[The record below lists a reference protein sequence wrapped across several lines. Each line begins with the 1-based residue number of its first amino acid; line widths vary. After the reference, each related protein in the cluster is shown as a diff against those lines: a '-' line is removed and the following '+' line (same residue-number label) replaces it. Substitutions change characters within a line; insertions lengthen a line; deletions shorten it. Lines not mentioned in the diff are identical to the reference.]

1 MMTQHNE
8 SSAVKLDNEQLM
20 QMAKLISQ
28 NIAPVQAK
36 QWEGSHILV
45 NDYMTEWLEAK
56 HGIDIVQKTYENYE
70 GRYRNH
76 IKPFFEGKTIMD
88 VSYNTVSAFVKH
100 LKAKG
105 VTDSTIHDIVR
116 VLSIALNEAVNVRE
130 LIPKNPCDGVHLPK
144 IRQKKKRPTI
154 TDTEARKLFEVCKGH
169 HYWIA
174 IPILLMCGMRKG
186 ELLALTWDDVFQ
198 DEDTGQWYIS
208 INKKV
213 SASKGKHTVEKF
225 MKTLEGY
232 RNVAVPHVLVDL
244 MFYYKEH
251 TQQNSRTYIIAQKR
265 QDKMESTRNFNR
277 TFTRWKEKAGITKPI
292 SPHSCRRAFATRL
305 VLEGVTLEAMK
316 KQGGWKS
323 DKMPYYYADEAQT
336 DILKNKCADIMGQHW
351 AGQFVPVA
359 E

>member
-1 MMTQHNE
+1 M
-8 SSAVKLDNEQLM
+8 
-20 QMAKLISQ
+20 
-28 NIAPVQAK
+28 
-36 QWEGSHILV
+36 
-45 NDYMTEWLEAK
+45 
-56 HGIDIVQKTYENYE
+56 
-70 GRYRNH
+70 
-76 IKPFFEGKTIMD
+76 
-88 VSYNTVSAFVKH
+88 
-100 LKAKG
+100 
-105 VTDSTIHDIVR
+105 
-116 VLSIALNEAVNVRE
+116 RE

-232 RNVAVPHVLVDL
+232 RNVAIPQVLVDL

-251 TQQNSRTYIIAQKR
+251 TTAKQPNIYHCTKATGQNGEYKEFQSNVYTMERESRHY
-265 QDKMESTRNFNR
+265 
-277 TFTRWKEKAGITKPI
+277 
-292 SPHSCRRAFATRL
+292 
-305 VLEGVTLEAMK
+305 EA
-316 KQGGWKS
+316 
-323 DKMPYYYADEAQT
+323 Y
-336 DILKNKCADIMGQHW
+336 
-351 AGQFVPVA
+351 
-359 E
+359 

>member
-1 MMTQHNE
+1 
-8 SSAVKLDNEQLM
+8 
-20 QMAKLISQ
+20 
-28 NIAPVQAK
+28 
-36 QWEGSHILV
+36 
-45 NDYMTEWLEAK
+45 
-56 HGIDIVQKTYENYE
+56 
-70 GRYRNH
+70 
-76 IKPFFEGKTIMD
+76 
-88 VSYNTVSAFVKH
+88 
-100 LKAKG
+100 
-105 VTDSTIHDIVR
+105 
-116 VLSIALNEAVNVRE
+116 
-130 LIPKNPCDGVHLPK
+130 
-144 IRQKKKRPTI
+144 
-154 TDTEARKLFEVCKGH
+154 
-169 HYWIA
+169 
-174 IPILLMCGMRKG
+174 MCGMRKG

-232 RNVAVPHVLVDL
+232 RNVAVPQVLVDL

-251 TQQNSRTYIIAQKR
+251 TQRNSRTYIIAQKR

-305 VLEGVTLEAMK
+305 VLEGVPLEAMK